1 MISLILVV
9 FVYPPDQDSV
19 LEVDKDAYDTCNT
32 NTYIEKYDDGSTSF
46 TLNRSGPF
54 YFISGVEANCLKNE
68 SLVVVVMGDRS
79 NRGASTG
86 ANPPTPPPSP
96 SSSTASPEPS
106 PSPPPPSPELSP
118 PSPLPPSP
126 EQSPPSPPPPE
137 SAEVTPAP
145 APVGEE
151 PNFPPPP
158 PPNGAA
164 SRVVGFTG
172 LVGSFLGSIL
182 YVL

>member
-46 TLNRSGPF
+46 TLNQSGPF

-79 NRGASTG
+79 NRG

-158 PPNGAA
+158 PPTGAA

-172 LVGSFLGSIL
+172 LVGALLGSIL